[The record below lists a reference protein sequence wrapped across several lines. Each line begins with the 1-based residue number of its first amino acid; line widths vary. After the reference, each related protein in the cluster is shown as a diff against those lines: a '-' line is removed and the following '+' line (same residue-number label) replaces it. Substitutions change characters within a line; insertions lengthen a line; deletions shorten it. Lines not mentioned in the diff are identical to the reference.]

1 MNVRS
6 KFDIQFLS
14 DRDRPPVT
22 VKARYQKTRV
32 VRFDGNPFIE
42 ALPPIEPDR
51 NALLAK
57 LENYPPEPTR
67 ATRNSPEMVRLM
79 ELSTIGDVV
88 YPFPSY
94 AKAALA
100 ITTMIRESYVARNPV
115 TAIDMQR
122 RHAIAAGDDG
132 VPFPANWKSSAKGYG
147 IFGIT
152 GMGKTTFLD
161 ALLLHYPEAI
171 EHTSYHGKSLVALQV
186 VYIVLRI
193 PHDATLKSLCIGFLV
208 EIDRI
213 TGSKYA
219 QLARSISNIAP
230 MVELMRTVATAVSL
244 SLMAIDEL
252 QNLGAAR
259 GANAEFT
266 LNLFG
271 TIIERLGISLLV
283 LATPAID
290 KVLLLN
296 VRNARKTITTGST
309 HLTPMV
315 KNSAEWR
322 DFCEVHWQYT
332 YTKNK
337 ARLNKDT
344 LSAWYDASAG
354 DTGFAVA
361 AFQIAQRNAIG
372 GVELVDA
379 DGFRR
384 VTGTDMAILQPAL
397 NALLTNDAARLAN
410 FEDLIFRDVK
420 VKALLDSIGEFPLG
434 ADTDTTIEEF
444 DDLQPDRPVPPKKR
458 SGKPRKS
465 KPRNPPD
472 TFPVE
477 NPLTS

>member
-1 MNVRS
+1 MTVRAED
-6 KFDIQFLS
+6 KFQFLS
-14 DRDRPPVT
+14 DRDRPPVI
-22 VKARYQKTRV
+22 VDAKYHKTGV

-42 ALPPIEPDR
+42 ALPPLDPDR

-57 LENYPPEPTR
+57 LENNPPKPTR
-67 ATRNSPEMVRLM
+67 ATRNSPEIVRLM

-88 YPFPSY
+88 YPFTDY

-115 TAIDMQR
+115 TSVDMQR

-161 ALLLHYPEAI
+161 AILLHYPEAI
-171 EHTSYHGKSLVALQV
+171 HHKHYHGKSLVALQV

-193 PHDATLKSLCIGFLV
+193 PHDATLKSLCIGFVV

-213 TGSKYA
+213 TGSKNA
-219 QLARSISNIAP
+219 EKARTIRNIAP

-259 GANAEFT
+259 GANAEYT

-283 LATPAID
+283 LATPAIGM
-290 KVLLLN
+290 VLLQD
-296 VRNARKTITTGST
+296 VRNARKTVTTGSVS
-309 HLTPMV
+309 LTPMIR
-315 KNSAEWR
+315 NSAEWC
-322 DFCEVHWQYT
+322 DFCHVHWQYT
-332 YTKNK
+332 YTKK
-337 ARLNKDT
+337 HARLTKDT
-344 LSAWYDASAG
+344 LKAWFEVSAG

-372 GVELVDA
+372 GVEHVDA

-384 VTGTDMAILQPAL
+384 VMGTDMAILQPAVS
-397 NALLTNDAARLAN
+397 ALLSGDPDRLN
-410 FEDLIFRDVK
+410 KFEDLTFRDPK
-420 VKALLDSIGEFPLG
+420 VQALLDSIGEFPLG
-434 ADTDTTIEEF
+434 ADTDTGVEEF
-444 DDLQPDRPVPPKKR
+444 DDLASEASPTPAKRRP
-458 SGKPRKS
+458 GGPRTATR
-465 KPRNPPD
+465 RNPSD
-472 TFPVE
+472 LE
-477 NPLTS
+477 ALTK